1 MNKRT
6 LSPADILFD
15 SFIYV
20 FFTAFTLICVFP
32 LYYILINTISDNSLV
47 ASGRILFLPKGIHF
61 QNYIKV
67 MQLNALPQAVFIS
80 VSRTVIGTFLG
91 TLCTAYVAYVLTKRQ
106 LWHRK
111 LIYRFFIITMYFN
124 AGLIPTYLNMRFL
137 HLENTYWVYIIGVI
151 SAFNMILV
159 KTYIES
165 IPESIEE
172 SAAIDGAGYLVIFA
186 RLILPLSLPILATVS
201 VFTAVGHWNSFM
213 DTLLYVRDSR
223 LYTLQFLLWQY
234 MNQAVLLARAMQNA
248 AAQGG
253 MALSSSPAAA
263 LTPTAVRMTIAMV
276 VTLPVLCV
284 YPFFQRYFVKGI
296 MLGAVKG

>member
-1 MNKRT
+1 MKRT

-15 SFIYV
+15 GFIYV

-32 LYYILINTISDNSLV
+32 LYYIFISTISDNSLV
-47 ASGRILFLPKGIHF
+47 ASGQILFVPRGIHF

-80 VSRTVIGTFLG
+80 VSRTVLGTFLS
-91 TLCTAYVAYVLTKRQ
+91 TLCTAYVAYVITKRQ

-137 HLENTYWVYIIGVI
+137 HLDNTYWVYIVGVI
-151 SAFNMILV
+151 NAFNMILI

-165 IPESIEE
+165 IPDSIEE
-172 SAAIDGAGYLVIFA
+172 SAAIDGAGYMVIFA
-186 RLILPLSLPILATVS
+186 RLILPLSLPILATVA
-201 VFTAVGHWNSFM
+201 VFSAVGHWNSFM
-213 DTLLYVRDSR
+213 DTLLYIRDSR

-234 MNQAVLLARAMQNA
+234 MNEATQLARAMQNA

-253 MALSSSPAAA
+253 VIATPAVT
-263 LTPTAVRMTIAMV
+263 LTTTAVRMTIAMV

>member
-1 MNKRT
+1 MKRT
-6 LSPADILFD
+6 VSVADILFD
-15 SFIYV
+15 IFIYV

-32 LYYILINTISDNSLV
+32 IYYIFINTISDNSLV
-47 ASGRILFLPKGIHF
+47 AAGQILLTPKGIHF

-67 MQLNALPQAVFIS
+67 MKLNALPQAVFIS

-91 TLCTAYVAYVLTKRQ
+91 TLCTSYVAYILTKRQ

-137 HLENTYWVYIIGVI
+137 HLDNTYWVYIIGVI
-151 SAFNMILV
+151 NVFNVILV

-165 IPESIEE
+165 IPDSIEE
-172 SAAIDGAGYLVIFA
+172 SASIDGAGYLVIFF
-186 RLILPLSLPILATVS
+186 RLILPLSLPILATIS

-213 DTLLYVRDSR
+213 DTLLYVRDSK
-223 LYTLQFLLWQY
+223 LFTLQYLLWQY
-234 MNQAVLLARAMQNA
+234 LNQSVVMARAMQNA

-253 MALSSSPAAA
+253 GMAVTPAVS

-276 VTLPVLCV
+276 VTLPVLFV
-284 YPFFQRYFVKGI
+284 YPFFQRYFIRGI